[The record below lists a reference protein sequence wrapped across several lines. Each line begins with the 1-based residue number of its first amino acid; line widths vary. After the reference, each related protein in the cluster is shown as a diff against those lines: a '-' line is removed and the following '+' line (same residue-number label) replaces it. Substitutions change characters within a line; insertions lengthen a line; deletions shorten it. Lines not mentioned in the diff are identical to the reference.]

1 METKNKN
8 NKNDNNN
15 NPVPFKELDFVSAN
29 KNDMRKIKDGS
40 NSKKLKSFQSFLYKT
55 NKN

>member
-15 NPVPFKELDFVSAN
+15 NSVPFKELDFVSAN
-29 KNDMRKIKDGS
+29 KMICE
-40 NSKKLKSFQSFLYKT
+40 KLKMAAVAR
-55 NKN
+55 N